1 MNIGAGTAVFEMQN
15 AHMSDFISFDNAIN
29 GGGPKPRPGVVS
41 FKVTWEANVP
51 AVVNDVPAK
60 RFHGEH
66 APALAQMEWSGR
78 AGDFE
83 FVSQPIG
90 TSSSPSGALLG
101 TQRTGSFY

>member
-1 MNIGAGTAVFEMQN
+1 MP
-15 AHMSDFISFDNAIN
+15 DFISFDNAIN
-29 GGGPKPRPGVVS
+29 GGGPKPPGVVS
-41 FKVTWEANVP
+41 FKVTWEATGP
-51 AVVNDVPAK
+51 AVVNDVPTK

-66 APALAQMEWSGR
+66 AAALAQMEWSGR

-83 FVSQPIG
+83 FVSRPIA